1 VCSSDPG
8 GRRSAPRPAVTVR
21 PARPV
26 PLQTAPVPA
35 APRVAAAPAVAAQ
48 QEVRLRPARNPDF
61 VAVETPSGQPLGYA
75 PVAVF
80 SIPAAQTRAIA
91 MPAMAPAADA
101 APTGRLRTLAST
113 NIVRRDNFREAVGDL
128 QRAVASGGFELGS

>member
-1 VCSSDPG
+1 
-8 GRRSAPRPAVTVR
+8 VTVR

-26 PLQTAPVPA
+26 PLQA
-35 APRVAAAPAVAAQ
+35 APVAAAPAPAAAPVVAAR
-48 QEVRLRPARNPDF
+48 QEVVVRPARNPDF
-61 VAVETPSGQPLGYA
+61 VAVETPAGQPLGFA

-80 SIPAAQTRAIA
+80 SIPPAQTRAISA
-91 MPAMAPAADA
+91 AAMAPPPTDA

-128 QRAVASGGFELGS
+128 QRAVSSGGFELGT